1 MGRTLEEQLAD
12 AHARLAEAKQDKQEA
27 RDELDWAEEAYDEA
41 RWEVELI
48 EDEINDLESAIRE
61 AAYVEE
67 DGEEQEKEEQP

>member
-27 RDELDWAEEAYDEA
+27 RDKLDWAEEAYDEA